1 MKEKED
7 YLARTRYK
15 KSQTMF
21 LTWIGEKKYPFN
33 IFELMVVFLFEIQ
46 IDICAEEMGNN
57 VRPAAMLL
65 GDINA
70 VTKQVM

>member
-1 MKEKED
+1 MQPEQGIKRVRQCSSLE
-7 YLARTRYK
+7 LGK
-15 KSQTMF
+15 KN
-21 LTWIGEKKYPFN
+21 PFN
-33 IFELMVVFLFEIQ
+33 IFELMVVFLLEIQ